1 MVPGHQRVPSVTK
14 AADVALIAPDAP
26 IILFMGGPGGG
37 KTKYA
42 AKIREAL
49 EDRGLVHICMPDLV
63 KNAVAKYKDRYPEWR
78 DAAEKYQRG
87 ELIPNHLAQDL
98 VKAEMGRYPY
108 AKAYFLEG
116 FPREARQVEDFERNV
131 RPVNMAL
138 ILDYDEDTLRRHMQN
153 RGLSADVIDRR
164 IHEFKQKT
172 LPSAK
177 YFDDQRLLHLIPG
190 EKDDQVIID
199 RMKKLV
205 LRAIDL
211 GVPITNSNP
220 PSAAETPIEEAAP
233 PAIHVRNGASRT
245 PNGTKPPTA
254 QSNRSNGSAKSNKSN
269 GSVKGTLSTHKSA
282 ENRMNIPSIGSAIP
296 PTPYSGQ
303 SPVSSRAQSASTG
316 HVKTPD
322 ESEAIEAA
330 NEGGGTPTP
339 PKTPSGSVAHSHE
352 AETNSSSPVHSAPRS
367 RPATNASRASRISG
381 RSVQKTPSVA
391 SQREDDIMGHRGS
404 IPNDENAT
412 PRASPEAIHEEAH
425 VSHAEEVA
433 QTYTSTSVADIFPK
447 GLPANAPVILII
459 GAPGSHKSELAEMI
473 SKKYDGF
480 IHLSMGELLRRK
492 VIENPDDELWTRV
505 GRKMDSGDV
514 VPTKI
519 CREILYTTLHE
530 VGSQSWGYILE
541 GYPRTLEQAEEFEN
555 QLGRLDLAL
564 LVDCTEQFCRDS
576 LAKRLRDARV
586 TGTTERLDDETEL
599 VTTRL
604 ETFKQNTLPM
614 LKHLDDKGKLRVV
627 RIGHSERRC
636 FKILADYLKTPMDVL

>member
-269 GSVKGTLSTHKSA
+269 GSVK
-282 ENRMNIPSIGSAIP
+282 
-296 PTPYSGQ
+296 
-303 SPVSSRAQSASTG
+303 
-316 HVKTPD
+316 
-322 ESEAIEAA
+322 
-330 NEGGGTPTP
+330 
-339 PKTPSGSVAHSHE
+339 
-352 AETNSSSPVHSAPRS
+352 ETNSSSPVHSAPRS